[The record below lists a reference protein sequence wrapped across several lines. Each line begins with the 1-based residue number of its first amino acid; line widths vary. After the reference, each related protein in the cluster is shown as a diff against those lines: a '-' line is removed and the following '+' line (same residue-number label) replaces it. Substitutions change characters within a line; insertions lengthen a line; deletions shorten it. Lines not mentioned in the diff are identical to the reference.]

1 MSRAALAVSQ
11 ALPWFGLALVA
22 WCLLAFIGG
31 GASRWCSKLC
41 STTLPRDVDPT
52 RHKQEAT
59 SRRVAHQRPE
69 TIKEAVPKEPGAAS
83 NQQQLEQVGKHHEET
98 QQSLGGRLQRMVDK
112 LYDSSGTILSYS
124 KSEGSRHSLEC
135 LGSERPIAKQTPQE
149 TSPSA
154 ANKRQMMMSNDR
166 IKASELGSSSL
177 HDGSVVGLDDTS
189 MTGTSETEQ
198 EEEEE
203 EEPLCVVE
211 LHPAPRNA
219 EKSELEEPKRQ
230 PKRST
235 CSVSFSTI
243 CIHSHAITLGN
254 NPSVSSG
261 APVAIGSE
269 CIDTRTFS
277 VDDYEAARPP
287 TRTSAELKMPPGIR
301 QRMLREAG
309 VSYVDLMQCVQVCD
323 TMRFQLQQSV
333 AEAKNAPDEKAPT
346 TTETEQVKNPLRKGI
361 SKRLLRLFSKSKMV
375 G

>member
-1 MSRAALAVSQ
+1 MSRAALAVAQ

-31 GASRWCSKLC
+31 GVCRWCSKLG
-41 STTLPRDVDPT
+41 SATLSSEKDPT
-52 RHKQEAT
+52 RP
-59 SRRVAHQRPE
+59 SRRVAEQRPE
-69 TIKEAVPKEPGAAS
+69 TNKEAVPKELGAAS
-83 NQQQLEQVGKHHEET
+83 KQQGGNRQEET
-98 QQSLGGRLQRMVDK
+98 QPSLGGMLQRMVDK

-124 KSEGSRHSLEC
+124 ESEGSRNSLEF
-135 LGSERPIAKQTPQE
+135 LGSERSLAKQTPQE
-149 TSPSA
+149 TTSPNA
-154 ANKRQMMMSNDR
+154 FNKRHMMTTNDR
-166 IKASELGSSSL
+166 INVSELGSSSL
-177 HDGSVVGLDDTS
+177 HDSSVVGLDDTS
-189 MTGTSETEQ
+189 VTGVSETEQ
-198 EEEEE
+198 EEEEPP
-203 EEPLCVVE
+203 PLCVVE
-211 LHPAPRNA
+211 FHPAPRNA
-219 EKSELEEPKRQ
+219 EKPELEVPKRQ
-230 PKRST
+230 SKRST
-235 CSVSFSTI
+235 CSVSFSTV

-277 VDDYEAARPP
+277 VDEYEAARPR

-346 TTETEQVKNPLRKGI
+346 TTETEQVKTPRRKGL
-361 SKRLLRLFSKSKMV
+361 SKRLSRLFSKSKMA